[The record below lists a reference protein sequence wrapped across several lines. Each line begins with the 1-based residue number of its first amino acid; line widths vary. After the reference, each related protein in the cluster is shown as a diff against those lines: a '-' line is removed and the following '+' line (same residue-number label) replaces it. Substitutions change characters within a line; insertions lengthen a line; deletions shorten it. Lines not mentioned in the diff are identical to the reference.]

1 MVRGINTGK
10 MEEIPVA
17 MIVTTRAL
25 AKEAKLMYSST
36 MSRTSHLKL
45 GRSVIQPEKILPRV
59 FVTPT
64 TEMRREAWAREKPRL

>member
-1 MVRGINTGK
+1 M
-10 MEEIPVA
+10 M
-17 MIVTTRAL
+17 
-25 AKEAKLMYSST
+25 LMHGGT

-45 GRSVIQPEKILPRV
+45 GRSVIHPEKILPRV